1 MFHSKHNLAYDPR
14 FYNEHKNKIISG
26 TSIKKR
32 KQNKEVHSDR
42 LGYTVSIKNYR
53 SSDGQHNPYLYDVM
67 GKSQLEQLEQQRI
80 HPDRHIHTRRVYY
93 KQYSPLRFDV
103 VRSPNK

>member
-26 TSIKKR
+26 TK
-32 KQNKEVHSDR
+32 
-42 LGYTVSIKNYR
+42 
-53 SSDGQHNPYLYDVM
+53 
-67 GKSQLEQLEQQRI
+67 QQRI